1 MKLVAGVDIGNAT
14 TETAVA
20 RIDGKHVTF
29 LSSGITG
36 TTGIKGT
43 KQNIHGVF
51 QSLKSA
57 LDKVGLDI
65 SDLDEVRV
73 NEAAPVIGDVAMETI
88 TETIITEST
97 MIGHN
102 PNTPGGIGIG
112 VGTSQMITK
121 LDKMEPGTDVIVVIP
136 SSISFEAAAQIINQ
150 YNKILNITGAIVQR
164 DDGVLINN
172 RLEKK
177 IPIVDEVGMVDKVPL
192 GMNCAVE
199 VAAVG
204 GVVEVLSNPYGIATL
219 FKLTPEE
226 TKQVVPIA
234 RALIGNRSAVVIKT
248 PEGDVKERR
257 IPAGSIEIIGKKK
270 KVTVGV
276 DEGAE
281 KMMDAVR
288 SIDVIEDIK
297 GEPGTNAGGML
308 EKVRQVMS
316 NLTNQHPRDIKIQDL
331 LAVDTYNP
339 QQVKGG
345 LANEFSLESAVGIA
359 AMVKADRLQMQM
371 IAEELTDRLKIP
383 VYVGGVEADMAIKGA
398 LTTPGTNVPIAI
410 VDMGAGSTDASIK
423 NKEGNVK
430 LVHLAG
436 AGNMVTLLIQSELGL
451 EDFNT
456 AEDIKKYPLAKV
468 ESLFHIRHEDGT
480 VQFFEEPL
488 DPNVFAKVV
497 LVKEGGELVPLEGFS
512 SLEKIKM
519 VRTNAK
525 KKVFVTNAIRSLAK
539 VSPTGNVRDIEFV
552 VLVGGSALDFEVPT
566 LVTDALSQYN
576 IVAGPGGNIRG
587 CEGPRNA
594 VATGLAMSC
603 SETGD

>member
-29 LSSGITG
+29 LSSGITD

-51 QSLKSA
+51 KSLKNA

-112 VGTSQMITK
+112 VGTSQMIDQLSTV
-121 LDKMEPGTDVIVVIP
+121 PSGSDVIVVIP
-136 SSISFEAAAQIINQ
+136 SRISFEAAAKIINQ

-177 IPIVDEVGMVDKVPL
+177 IPIVDEVGMVEKVPL
-192 GMNCAVE
+192 GMLTAVE
-199 VAAVG
+199 VAPVG

-219 FKLTPEE
+219 FKLSSED

-281 KMMDAVR
+281 KMMEAVNAV
-288 SIDVIEDIK
+288 DVIEDIK

-331 LAVDTYNP
+331 LAVDTFNP

-345 LANEFSLESAVGIA
+345 LANEYSLESAVGIA

-371 IAEELTDRLKIP
+371 IAEELTDRLEIP
-383 VYVGGVEADMAIKGA
+383 VYVGSVEADMAIKGA
-398 LTTPGTNVPIAI
+398 LTTPGTNVPLAI

-423 NKEGNVK
+423 NKDGEVK

-456 AEDIKKYPLAKV
+456 AEEIKRYPLAKV

-488 DPNVFAKVV
+488 DPAVFAKVV
-497 LVKEGGELVPLEGFS
+497 LVKGDGELVPLEGFNS
-512 SLEKIKM
+512 VEKIKM
-519 VRTNAK
+519 VRTSAK
-525 KKVFVTNAIRSLAK
+525 SKVFVTNAIRSLAK
-539 VSPTGNVRDIEFV
+539 VSPTGNVRDMEFV

-576 IVAGPGGNIRG
+576 IVAGRGNIRG

-603 SETGD
+603 ADIGD

>member
-14 TETAVA
+14 TETAIA
-20 RIDGKHVTF
+20 RIDGKNVTF

-51 QSLKSA
+51 QSLKNA
-57 LDKVGLDI
+57 LDEVGFEI
-65 SDLDEVRV
+65 SDLDEVRI

-102 PNTPGGIGIG
+102 PNTPGGVGIG
-112 VGTSQMITK
+112 VGISQRIDR
-121 LDKMEPGTDVIVVIP
+121 LDTVKDGGDVIVVIP
-136 SSISFEAAAQIINQ
+136 AEVSFEAAAALINR
-150 YNKILNITGAIVQR
+150 YNKIFNITGAIVQR

-177 IPIVDEVGMVDKVPL
+177 IPIVDEVGMIDKVPL
-192 GMNCAVE
+192 GMLCAVE
-199 VAAVG
+199 VAPVG

-219 FKLTPEE
+219 FKLSPED

-257 IPAGSIEIIGKKK
+257 IPAGSIEIIGAKK
-270 KVTVGV
+270 KVIVGV
-276 DEGAE
+276 EEGAE
-281 KMMDAVR
+281 KMMEAVN
-288 SIDVIEDIK
+288 SVPVIEDIK

-316 NLTNQHPRDIKIQDL
+316 NLTNQHPKDIKIQDL

-339 QQVKGG
+339 QKIKGG
-345 LANEFSLESAVGIA
+345 LANEFSLERAVGIA
-359 AMVKADRLQMQM
+359 AMVKADRLQMKM

-398 LTTPGTNVPIAI
+398 LTTPGTNVPLAI

-423 NKEGNVK
+423 DRDGNVK

-456 AEDIKKYPLAKV
+456 AEDIKKYSLAKV

-480 VQFFEEPL
+480 VQFFEQPL

-497 LVKEGGELVPLEGFS
+497 LVKEDGELVPLEGQDS
-512 SLEKIKM
+512 MEKIKM

-576 IVAGPGGNIRG
+576 IVAGRGNIRG

-603 SETGD
+603 ADV

>member
-14 TETAVA
+14 TETAIA
-20 RIDGKHVTF
+20 RIDGKNVTF

-51 QSLKSA
+51 QSLKNA
-57 LDKVGLDI
+57 LDQVGFEI
-65 SDLDEVRV
+65 SDLDEVRI

-112 VGTSQMITK
+112 VGTSQRIDR
-121 LDKMEPGTDVIVVIP
+121 LDTVKEAEDVIVVIP
-136 SSISFEAAAQIINQ
+136 AEVSFETAAVLINR
-150 YNKILNITGAIVQR
+150 YNKIFNITGAIVQR

-177 IPIVDEVGMVDKVPL
+177 IPIVDEVGMIDKVPL
-192 GMNCAVE
+192 GMLCAVE
-199 VAAVG
+199 VAPVG

-219 FKLTPEE
+219 FKLSAED

-257 IPAGSIEIIGKKK
+257 IPAGSIEIIGEKK
-270 KVTVGV
+270 KVIVGV
-276 DEGAE
+276 EEGAE
-281 KMMDAVR
+281 KMMEAVN
-288 SIDVIEDIK
+288 S
-297 GEPGTNAGGML
+297 
-308 EKVRQVMS
+308 RQGMS
-316 NLTNQHPRDIKIQDL
+316 NLTNQHPKDIKIQDL
-331 LAVDTYNP
+331 LAVDTFNP
-339 QQVKGG
+339 QKVKGG

-359 AMVKADRLQMQM
+359 AMVKADRLQMKM

-398 LTTPGTNVPIAI
+398 LTTPGTNVPLAI

-423 NKEGNVK
+423 DKEGNVK

-456 AEDIKKYPLAKV
+456 AEDIKKYSLAKV

-480 VQFFEEPL
+480 VQFFEKPL

-497 LVKEGGELVPLEGFS
+497 LVKEEGELVPIEGQDS
-512 SLEKIKM
+512 MEKIKM

-576 IVAGPGGNIRG
+576 IVAGRGNIRG

-603 SETGD
+603 ADV

>member
-51 QSLKSA
+51 QSLKNA

-112 VGTSQMITK
+112 VGISEMIDQ
-121 LDKMEPGTDVIVVIP
+121 LDKVESGTDVIVVIP
-136 SSISFEAAAQIINQ
+136 SRISFEAAAKIINQ
-150 YNKILNITGAIVQR
+150 YNKIVNITGAIVQR

-177 IPIVDEVGMVDKVPL
+177 IPIVDEVGMVEKVPL
-192 GMNCAVE
+192 GMKCAVE
-199 VAAVG
+199 VAPVG

-219 FKLTPEE
+219 FNLSSDD

-281 KMMDAVR
+281 KMMEAVN
-288 SIDVIEDIK
+288 SVDVIEDIK
-297 GEPGTNAGGML
+297 GEAGTNAGGML

-423 NKEGNVK
+423 NKQGDVK

-480 VQFFEEPL
+480 VQFFEQPL
-488 DPNVFAKVV
+488 DPAVFAKVV
-497 LVKEGGELVPLEGFS
+497 LVKDGGELVPLEGFNS
-512 SLEKIKM
+512 VEKIKM
-519 VRTNAK
+519 VRTGAK

-576 IVAGPGGNIRG
+576 IVAGRGNIRG

-603 SETGD
+603 AEIGD